1 MAQLPPDY
9 AAVISRTTDAMRL
22 LFPEKPR
29 AEIEALAS
37 MCMDSVMQ
45 HGFTE
50 QGYQAFERL
59 VQLEG

>member
-1 MAQLPPDY
+1 MAQIPPDY
-9 AAVISRTTDAMRL
+9 AAAISRTTDGMCL
-22 LFPEKPR
+22 VFPEKSR

-37 MCMDSVMQ
+37 MCMDVLMQ

-50 QGYQAFERL
+50 QGYQAFMRL